1 MAGAIDVW
9 CNIFTPAGLKKYYV
23 DVAEMATIFV
33 GKLAG
38 NLAGATPKDFLKVMD
53 AAGVDKVIV
62 PNGKHRSF
70 VKQELHWDMPV
81 EDIAALTRE
90 NPNRII
96 GIYGVNPYTRME
108 GVRELE
114 SAVKEH
120 GFKGAHVHAYGFGL
134 PINNAMFYPF
144 YAKCVELGVPVEIQV
159 GHAANLMPSAM
170 GQPILLDDIALYFP
184 ELKIVALH
192 TGWPWVEEL
201 ISLSVKH
208 KNLFIGATGHAPK
221 YWDPSLI
228 RYLNSRGQDKVVFG
242 TDFPLL
248 LHKDAL
254 QQVDELNLRPGPK
267 SKLLRDNAMRVFG
280 FSS

>member
-1 MAGAIDVW
+1 MAGAIDIW
-9 CNIFTPAGLKKYYV
+9 CNIFTPDGLKKYYANV
-23 DVAEMATIFV
+23 QEMATIFV

-38 NLAGATPKDFLKVMD
+38 NLTGASPANFLSVLD
-53 AAGVDKVIV
+53 AAGVDKVLI

-70 VKQELHWDMPV
+70 VTQELHWNMSV
-81 EDIAALTRE
+81 EEIAAIVRA
-90 NPNRII
+90 NPKRYI
-96 GIYGVNPYTRME
+96 GMYGINPYTRMD

-114 SAVKEH
+114 LAVKEH
-120 GFKGAHVHAYGFGL
+120 GFKAAHVHAYGFGI
-134 PINNAMFYPF
+134 PINDAMFYPF
-144 YAKCVELGVPVEIQV
+144 YAKCAELRIPVEIQV

-170 GQPILLDDIALYFP
+170 GRPLLLDDIALYFP

-208 KNLFIGATGHAPK
+208 RNLFIGATGHAPK
-221 YWDPSLI
+221 YWDASLL
-228 RYLNSRGQDKVVFG
+228 RYLNSRGQDKVMFG

-254 QQVDELNLRPGPK
+254 QQVRTLDLRPGPQA
-267 SKLLRDNAMRVFG
+267 KLLRDNAIRVFG
-280 FSS
+280 LQ